1 MQSVGTEGKAST
13 SSESEAPQGSPKGST
28 SSFPSNTIT
37 YMKIKRKNIP
47 EAENSREKV
56 QTRVR
61 SK

>member
-13 SSESEAPQGSPKGST
+13 SSESEAPQGSHT

-61 SK
+61 SKW